1 MSMKIDDN
9 GVVRDMTAEEIAEI
23 EACAPSVEESAP
35 SYDELLN
42 IYNILKANGV
52 TL

>member
-1 MSMKIDDN
+1 MKIDDN

-23 EACAPSVEESAP
+23 EACAPNAEESATP

-42 IYNILKANGV
+42 IYNILKSNGV